1 MKLMFKEQTQK
12 IISFDSTGSIEKNV
26 VKNPF
31 ANLYDMVQYFLT
43 IADSHDLDQL
53 EAFADWQFSQHKDK
67 CTIGEI
73 FDESAKEQLLVD
85 SLMDG
90 ITPPSN
96 DWWMNF
102 DEEKLNALLLN
113 PFFQEYHDTI
123 YYEGKDLS
131 LFNGTSLIKGGRKY
145 SYLELYTLA
154 KLESIAICNLP
165 NNKLSMLWY
174 DWFYKDHILDFI
186 WNFNWYNIIA
196 DVYIKKGKNWF
207 YDTAT
212 YYPSLGLD
220 ACMYKWACYGIL
232 ACHKTQKV
240 PSKTLKNDLTDLYTE
255 LLITSTRAN
264 AIEKNNDVLEHI
276 KNAINNFDD
285 ENFLH
290 LNQELESLKHENQ
303 TLLDDK
309 ITMEKTMAT
318 LRTEIAKLEQDSTRT
333 DDEKAESI
341 VRKIY
346 AMMPDETGE
355 LKKSEHDFS
364 VAWDKFSDETK
375 KDINRSVRF
384 FEDMESV
391 DVALF
396 LMIRNVE
403 REFDRH
409 FFTPFK
415 QSALFNNVRKANC
428 FAKKYSKTHDA
439 LKDLENHP
447 TMGNIPF
454 IGRALK
460 DKAALQS
467 SEIISA
473 FHNFLGGT
481 VNNFCDICR
490 SIQNYRVGLSQKKI
504 VDIRNIFAHGNVEKH
519 NEYDKSSYEDGTKFL
534 YEPPLQ
540 VLFKIALNSK
550 QKRS

>member
-1 MKLMFKEQTQK
+1 MFKEQTQK

-123 YYEGKDLS
+123 HYEGKDLS

-186 WNFNWYNIIA
+186 WNLNWYNIIA

-276 KNAINNFDD
+276 KNAINNLIF
-285 ENFLH
+285 
-290 LNQELESLKHENQ
+290 
-303 TLLDDK
+303 
-309 ITMEKTMAT
+309 
-318 LRTEIAKLEQDSTRT
+318 TEY
-333 DDEKAESI
+333 
-341 VRKIY
+341 V
-346 AMMPDETGE
+346 
-355 LKKSEHDFS
+355 
-364 VAWDKFSDETK
+364 V
-375 KDINRSVRF
+375 
-384 FEDMESV
+384 
-391 DVALF
+391 
-396 LMIRNVE
+396 
-403 REFDRH
+403 
-409 FFTPFK
+409 
-415 QSALFNNVRKANC
+415 
-428 FAKKYSKTHDA
+428 
-439 LKDLENHP
+439 
-447 TMGNIPF
+447 
-454 IGRALK
+454 
-460 DKAALQS
+460 
-467 SEIISA
+467 
-473 FHNFLGGT
+473 
-481 VNNFCDICR
+481 
-490 SIQNYRVGLSQKKI
+490 
-504 VDIRNIFAHGNVEKH
+504 
-519 NEYDKSSYEDGTKFL
+519 
-534 YEPPLQ
+534 
-540 VLFKIALNSK
+540 
-550 QKRS
+550 